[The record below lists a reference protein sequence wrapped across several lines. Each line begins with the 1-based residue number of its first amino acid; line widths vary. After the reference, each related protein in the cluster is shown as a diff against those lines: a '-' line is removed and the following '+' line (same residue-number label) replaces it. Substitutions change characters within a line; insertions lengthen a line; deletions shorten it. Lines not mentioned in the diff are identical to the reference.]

1 MGSDLCWVPYLLQT
15 ADALFPTGA
24 YAHSLG
30 FEEAVRLGMAR
41 DEATLAQFLELH
53 ISPALEEVELPYL
66 RFAIEAA
73 AADDVEELCALDH
86 RISAWKVAKETR
98 EASLQIGGRR
108 LQALRGIS
116 QHPLLE
122 LYVACI
128 EDGRALGHH
137 LIVSALQAVAEN
149 VPEDAALT
157 AYAYQTHAAVCA
169 ASLKLIRIGQQG
181 CQRVLRGATLQLPDL
196 VERSRRVAPPDA
208 GTFSPL
214 LDIASMRHERS
225 FERLFIS

>member
-1 MGSDLCWVPYLLQT
+1 MI
-15 ADALFPTGA
+15 
-24 YAHSLG
+24 
-30 FEEAVRLGMAR
+30 R
-41 DEATLAQFLELH
+41 DEASLAEFLELH
-53 ISPALEEVELPYL
+53 ISPALKEVELPYL
-66 RFAIEAA
+66 RYAIEAA
-73 AADDVEELCALDH
+73 AADDVEELCALDQ
-86 RISAWKVAKETR
+86 RISAWKVARETR

-108 LQALRGIS
+108 LQALRVIS
-116 QHPLLE
+116 QNPLLE
-122 LYVACI
+122 RYAVCI

-137 LIVSALQAVAEN
+137 LIVSALQAVSEN
-149 VPEDAALT
+149 VPEDAALA

-181 CQRVLRGATLQLPDL
+181 CQRVLRGATLQVPDL
-196 VERSRRVAPPDA
+196 VERSRLIELADA

>member
-1 MGSDLCWVPYLLQT
+1 MGADLGWVPFLLQT

-30 FEEAVRLGMAR
+30 FEEAVRLGMVR
-41 DEATLAQFLELH
+41 DEATLAEFLELH
-53 ISPALEEVELPYL
+53 ISPALEEVDLPYL
-66 RFAIEAA
+66 RFAMQAA
-73 AADDVEELCALDH
+73 AADDLEELCGLDH
-86 RISAWKVAKETR
+86 RISAWKVARETR

-108 LQALRGIS
+108 LQALRVIS
-116 QHPLLE
+116 QHVLLE
-122 LYVACI
+122 RYAERI
-128 EDGRALGHH
+128 ADGRAVGHH
-137 LIVSALQAVAEN
+137 IIVSALQAVAED
-149 VPEDAALT
+149 VPETAALA

-181 CQRVLRGATLQLPDL
+181 CQRVLRTATLQLPNL
-196 VERSRRVAPPDA
+196 VERSRRIAPPDA